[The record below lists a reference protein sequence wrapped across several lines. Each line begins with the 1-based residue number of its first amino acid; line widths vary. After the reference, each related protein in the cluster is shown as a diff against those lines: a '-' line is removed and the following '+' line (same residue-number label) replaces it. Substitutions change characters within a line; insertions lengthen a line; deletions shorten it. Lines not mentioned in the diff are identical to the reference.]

1 MHIRLV
7 LKKYKGIYINN
18 DKLALITE
26 VLKLAI
32 PAIGSSFLML
42 AYNLID
48 LGFIGK
54 LGSGAVAAVGSAGFY
69 LHLGWAVSSIIIVGA
84 GIKISHAIGGKNNR
98 LAIKY
103 IDTSTKTMFI
113 LGISFFV
120 VVLVLRY
127 PLIGFFN
134 LNDAIVE
141 ASAINYL
148 IIVCFGGIFTFMNF
162 LFTGI
167 MTAYGNSKTPFYFN
181 AVGIGLNIILDPI
194 FIFSLDWGVEG
205 AAIATVISQLL
216 VFTLFAKNSGNII
229 NLKNVNWSIS
239 KTLFVQILKL
249 GFSPALQRII
259 FSLVAIIM
267 ARIISDWGTTAIAVQ
282 KVGVQIE
289 AIFFMIAAGFGTAIS
304 TLTGQAF
311 GAHKYRKQWDIYR
324 IGFFFVSVIGF
335 VSGFLFIAYPEQIF
349 SIIIDEPE
357 SVEMGAGYLQILGYS
372 QIFMCLELLTTGA
385 FYGWGKTIIPAVISM
400 ILTGLRIPLALIF
413 IAKISN
419 TVDSVWWSISISSI
433 AKGIILTSLFIYMIT
448 TFLKRR

>member
-311 GAHKYRKQWDIYR
+311 GARKYRKQWDIYR

-335 VSGFLFIAYPEQIF
+335 VSGFLFITYPEQIF